1 MSRRHFLNA
10 ARATAALLLGLGLA
24 TTAPAQA
31 GDARGDDA
39 QAGGSGLRLSAS
51 AFGTLG
57 WAQSDQPWAYQRHL
71 DEDGTLRRDSVFG
84 AQLDA
89 QFTPEWSATVQ
100 ARLAPST
107 RHESR
112 WDLRASWAFAAW
124 RPNNDWLLRLGKLRA
139 PLFLRSEQ
147 LDVGQTYAEMRLPA
161 EIYTLAPTN
170 DFTGPHLTRTW
181 NLGSGE
187 FTAEAY
193 RGSARLTKRTWL
205 RQGLPPQQPAGH
217 QYTDVDTTLQGL
229 VGTWRAPDYTAR
241 VGLHHSRTERVDGQ
255 GFSVRPVWAPL
266 GPGIGYWQT
275 EAGTPGPGA
284 PRVAAINNVVL
295 SLGGEA
301 RWGAGWRVSGELVRI
316 LQRDVELGN
325 ETTGANLTLYRQWGA
340 FTPYLGLSSL
350 RSSGAEPGWQ
360 RTLDSSTVPAMVPG
374 AGLLNGLMR
383 VRADGTQVYDQWSL
397 ALGSAYALSPRHR
410 LKLEWLHTR
419 ARVSSMI
426 DVPAGEPLER
436 PRRVN
441 VLSFGMSFVY

>member
-1 MSRRHFLNA
+1 MRRPPFPTARHA
-10 ARATAALLLGLGLA
+10 AAALLLALGLA
-24 TTAPAQA
+24 APAHAQA
-31 GDARGDDA
+31 GDGPGAPT
-39 QAGGSGLRLSAS
+39 GGSGLSLSAS

-57 WAQSDQPWAYQRHL
+57 WARSDQPWAYQRHI
-71 DEDGTLRRDSVFG
+71 DDDGTLLRDSVFG
-84 AQLDA
+84 AQLDV

-107 RHESR
+107 RHENR

-139 PLFLRSEQ
+139 PLFLRSEH

-170 DFTGPHLTRTW
+170 DFTGLHLTRTW
-181 NLGSGE
+181 ALGGGE
-187 FTAEAY
+187 FAAEAY

-205 RQGLPPQQPAGH
+205 RNGLPPQQPAGH

-241 VGLHHSRTERVDGQ
+241 LGLHHSRTERADGT
-255 GFSVRPVWAPL
+255 GFTVRPVWAQL

-284 PRVAAINNVVL
+284 ARVGAINNYVVA
-295 SLGGEA
+295 LGGEA
-301 RWGAGWRVSGELVRI
+301 AWAGGWRVSAELVRI

-325 ETTGANLTLYRQWGA
+325 ETTGVNLTLYRSWGA

-360 RTLDSSTVPAMVPG
+360 RTLDSTTVPAMVPG
-374 AGLLNGLMR
+374 AGLLNGLLR
-383 VRADGTQVYDQWSL
+383 VRADGTQVYDQHSL
-397 ALGSAYALSPRHR
+397 ALGSAYALGPRHK

-436 PRRVN
+436 TRRVN
-441 VLSFGMSFVY
+441 VLSIGMSFVY